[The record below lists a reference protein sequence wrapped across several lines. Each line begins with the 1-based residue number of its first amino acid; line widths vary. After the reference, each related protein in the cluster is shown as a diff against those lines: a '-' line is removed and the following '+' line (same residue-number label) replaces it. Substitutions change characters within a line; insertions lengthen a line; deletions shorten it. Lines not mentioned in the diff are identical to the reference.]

1 MEASNVVDNVD
12 NLPHDSRE
20 SAHNK
25 PSNNNRRIRMSWI
38 VILLL
43 FLMLGLTAILIV
55 YHAPVA

>member
-1 MEASNVVDNVD
+1 MDNVD

-25 PSNNNRRIRMSWI
+25 PSNNNKRIRISWI